1 METLADFPLIMHLVE
16 NHFKNK
22 FGCFFQ
28 VVDKRVSRN
37 HGILELEDGKLY
49 LTPVRKKSISEKNV
63 GTLCLLIVLKK

>member
-63 GTLCLLIVLKK
+63 GTLVC